1 MIRQRVRI
9 RFRKEGDL
17 RLIGH
22 RDLVRTFERWFR
34 RAGLRL
40 SMSEG
45 FHPKARMSFP
55 LALALGIEGVDEVME
70 FEIAEH
76 VDADQ
81 LMGRLSPHSPPGL
94 TIADLRLQAPGE
106 GKAKV
111 TRVTYAMPIP
121 ESHHSRLNERMCY
134 LTEQSSYLVE
144 RGGSKK
150 PVDLLAVLDHLEFDG
165 GVLQFRLNVGSQG
178 GVRPRDVL
186 VALGL
191 DDLETE
197 GYYLTR
203 TAVELAPPPHNS
215 NEETKQTHEK
225 GNVDQCVAAGRM
237 PDCDH

>member
-9 RFRKEGDL
+9 RFRKQGDL

-55 LALALGIEGVDEVME
+55 SALALGIEGVDEVME
-70 FEIAEH
+70 FELAERA
-76 VDADQ
+76 DADQ
-81 LMGRLSPHSPPGL
+81 LMDRLSSHSPPGL
-94 TIADLRLQAPGE
+94 TIADLRLLSPDE
-106 GKAKV
+106 GKAQV
-111 TRVTYAMPIP
+111 RRMTYVMPIP
-121 ESHHSRLNERMCY
+121 ELQHGRLNERMCQ
-134 LTEQSSYLVE
+134 LSEQSSYLIQ
-144 RGGSKK
+144 RDGHKT
-150 PVDLLAVLDHLEFDG
+150 PVDLKAGLDHLQFDG

-178 GVRPRDVL
+178 SVRPKDVL
-186 VALGL
+186 EALGL

-197 GYYLTR
+197 GCFLTR
-203 TAVELAPPPHNS
+203 TAVELAPQPYNS
-215 NEETKQTHEK
+215 NEETKQSHEK
-225 GNVDQCVAAGRM
+225 GNVDQCVAAGRV